1 MSETKKIRAKTSTN
15 NKKSNQLVVA
25 KPSIVPLESNSEK
38 TIREIYASW
47 KETQASSS
55 YGDLGSSYLESLSP
69 HSKINSDLQNINDGI
84 SPWNNTC
91 DCVDVKDAIILCQK
105 AYWNVSIFR
114 QTIDVQSEFS
124 NSDLYF
130 EGENKEAVRFFS
142 QWDSMINGWSHR
154 DQFFRE
160 YFRSSCI
167 FLYRIDS
174 ELKDFDVK
182 RQSPTIRVKNPDI
195 PIRYILL
202 NPADI
207 KAGNAADFINSI
219 YYKFLNN
226 YEIKRLKLPR
236 EKLTEQE
243 KAIYDQLE
251 PSEKEKLKKSLNQ
264 EHIKLKLDPSRLHT
278 VFAKK
283 QDYEPLAV
291 PMYFPVLYDINLKLQ
306 LKKAESIIA
315 RTIDHAVLLITVGDE
330 ESGPEVNQQLIDE
343 MNLLFRQE
351 SVGRIVVADYTTKMS
366 FVTPDL
372 NKILGSEKYETVN
385 KDIADGLMNIF
396 FKEEKFSNSSIKIKV
411 FMERLKEARTSYLEN
426 FLKPEMKRIAKE
438 LGFKSVPE
446 PKFKEIDLKDEFE
459 LYKIYNRL
467 AELGLLTPE
476 ELFNA
481 YEGKKMPLPEDSV
494 SAQKEF
500 KKLKEEGLYEPIIGA
515 KKTSGAE
522 NGGGREPG
530 QTVKDQNK
538 KPTGEGTK
546 SSFDQEKHQSS
557 FLKLKEVVAKA
568 DKVFNK
574 VQESYKTKNKIKRL
588 SKRKKDLAYLIA
600 KNIYISEDIDKWE
613 ESVDEY
619 IENPLLQKEIKEEII
634 ELAEAHDV
642 SEVNA
647 AFLYYS
653 KL

>member
-1 MSETKKIRAKTSTN
+1 
-15 NKKSNQLVVA
+15 
-25 KPSIVPLESNSEK
+25 
-38 TIREIYASW
+38 
-47 KETQASSS
+47 
-55 YGDLGSSYLESLSP
+55 
-69 HSKINSDLQNINDGI
+69 
-84 SPWNNTC
+84 
-91 DCVDVKDAIILCQK
+91 
-105 AYWNVSIFR
+105 
-114 QTIDVQSEFS
+114 
-124 NSDLYF
+124 
-130 EGENKEAVRFFS
+130 
-142 QWDSMINGWSHR
+142 
-154 DQFFRE
+154 
-160 YFRSSCI
+160 
-167 FLYRIDS
+167 
-174 ELKDFDVK
+174 
-182 RQSPTIRVKNPDI
+182 
-195 PIRYILL
+195 
-202 NPADI
+202 
-207 KAGNAADFINSI
+207 
-219 YYKFLNN
+219 
-226 YEIKRLKLPR
+226 
-236 EKLTEQE
+236 
-243 KAIYDQLE
+243 
-251 PSEKEKLKKSLNQ
+251 
-264 EHIKLKLDPSRLHT
+264 
-278 VFAKK
+278 
-283 QDYEPLAV
+283 
-291 PMYFPVLYDINLKLQ
+291 
-306 LKKAESIIA
+306 
-315 RTIDHAVLLITVGDE
+315 
-330 ESGPEVNQQLIDE
+330 
-343 MNLLFRQE
+343 
-351 SVGRIVVADYTTKMS
+351 MS
-366 FVTPDL
+366 FITPDL

-546 SSFDQEKHQSS
+546 SSFDPKKHQSS
-557 FLKLKEVVAKA
+557 FIKLKEVVAKA

-613 ESVDEY
+613 ESVEEY
-619 IENPLLQKEIKEEII
+619 IENPLLQKETKEEII
-634 ELAEAHDV
+634 ELAEIHDV